1 MKKKA
6 LIFGV
11 SGQDGTF
18 LSKFLL
24 KKNYEVYGITRRIKQ
39 KFNFDKKKIKL
50 LELNDFDKNN
60 INDLIKNVKPDEIY
74 NLSGLSSVAQ
84 SYQKIEDTFTSI
96 VDLNYYILEA
106 LLNFKNIKY
115 YNACS
120 SECFGDTGN
129 ERADENT
136 PFKPLSPYAI
146 AKSTAYWT
154 SNMYKDIHHLYACSG
169 ILFNHESNIRPNYF
183 VSQKVISSA
192 NRISKGSNEILELGD
207 ISIIRDWGW
216 APEYVEAMWLMLQKD
231 KPENYVIAT
240 GKSHSLQKFVKIV
253 FEEFN
258 IERKKHVLINKKYIR
273 SNELKKSKANPKL
286 AREKLGWKAKTE
298 FKVLIKKLISQV

>member
-11 SGQDGTF
+11 SGH
-18 LSKFLL
+18 
-24 KKNYEVYGITRRIKQ
+24 
-39 KFNFDKKKIKL
+39 
-50 LELNDFDKNN
+50 
-60 INDLIKNVKPDEIY
+60 DEIY

-84 SYQKIEDTFTSI
+84 SYQKIEDTFKSI
-96 VDLNYYILEA
+96 VDLNYFILEA

-136 PFKPLSPYAI
+136 PFKPISPYAI

-154 SNMYKDIHHLYACSG
+154 SNMYKDIHQLYVCSG
-169 ILFNHESNIRPNYF
+169 ILFNHESNIRPNFF

-192 NRISKGSNEILELGD
+192 NRIYKGSNEILELGD

-258 IERKKHVLINKKYIR
+258 LDWKKHVVINKKYIR

>member
-258 IERKKHVLINKKYIR
+258 LDWKKHVLINKKYIR

>member
-24 KKNYEVYGITRRIKQ
+24 KKNYEVYGITRTMKQ
-39 KFNFDKKKIKL
+39 KFNFDEKKIKL
-50 LELNDFDKNN
+50 IELSGIDKNK
-60 INDLIKNVKPDEIY
+60 INYLIKNVKPDEIY

-84 SYQKIEDTFTSI
+84 SYMKIEDTFRSI

-129 ERADENT
+129 KKADENT
-136 PFKPLSPYAI
+136 TFKPLSPYAI

-154 SNMYKDIHHLYACSG
+154 SNMYKEIHQLYACSG
-169 ILFNHESNIRPNYF
+169 ILLIR
-183 VSQKVISSA
+183 
-192 NRISKGSNEILELGD
+192 
-207 ISIIRDWGW
+207 
-216 APEYVEAMWLMLQKD
+216 
-231 KPENYVIAT
+231 
-240 GKSHSLQKFVKIV
+240 
-253 FEEFN
+253 
-258 IERKKHVLINKKYIR
+258 
-273 SNELKKSKANPKL
+273 
-286 AREKLGWKAKTE
+286 
-298 FKVLIKKLISQV
+298 

>member
-84 SYQKIEDTFTSI
+84 SYQKIEDTFKSI
-96 VDLNYYILEA
+96 VDLNYFILEA

-136 PFKPLSPYAI
+136 PFKPISPYAI

-154 SNMYKDIHHLYACSG
+154 SNMYKDIHQLYVCSG
-169 ILFNHESNIRPNYF
+169 ILFNHESNIRPNFF

-192 NRISKGSNEILELGD
+192 NRIYKGSNEILELGD

-258 IERKKHVLINKKYIR
+258 LDWKKHVVINKKYIR